1 MTSDQKYEGTVEEW
15 DSGVLGSSEA
25 HVVVAASQDKALDEA
40 LGLHPISIR
49 IQQSLLDDLKALAQ
63 LNGIGY
69 QPLIRQ
75 VLTRW
80 VDAEKRCIL
89 MDQLQ
94 QRKAGI
100 KVRTSAVSTRKTAL
114 ADKSQ
119 TPEKRPETA
128 AKRSRE
134 KVAA

>member
-15 DSGVLGSSEA
+15 DSGVLGSDEA

-89 MDQLQ
+89 MDHLQ
-94 QRKAGI
+94 KQKTSIKARASGN
-100 KVRTSAVSTRKTAL
+100 VSRESAPTGRN
-114 ADKSQ
+114 KSSVKKSEAV
-119 TPEKRPETA
+119 EKRL
-128 AKRSRE
+128 RE